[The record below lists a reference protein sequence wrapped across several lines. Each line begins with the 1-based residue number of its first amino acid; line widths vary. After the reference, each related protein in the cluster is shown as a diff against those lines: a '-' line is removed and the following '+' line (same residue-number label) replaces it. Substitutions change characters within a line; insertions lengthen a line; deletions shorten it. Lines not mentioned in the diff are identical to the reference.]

1 MRKLLLLPLFVVVCL
16 AGDTSVRAIATAA
29 TAVAESTLVNISTRA
44 FVQTGD
50 NVVIGGF
57 IVERVPP
64 NFEPAPPKR
73 VIIRAIGPE
82 LTQYGIPNALAN
94 PTLELHDGTGALIA
108 SNNNW
113 ATTIIGGIITASQVH
128 EIQASGYAPS
138 DPFESAIIADLPAG
152 SYTAIVR
159 GVNNLTGVALV
170 EVYDLSPEASLILGD
185 LSTRGYVQTGD
196 NVMIGGFTIAGTRP
210 KGVILRAIG
219 PELSKYGIPNTLA
232 DPTLELYDS
241 TGALIASNDN
251 WQHTAIGGI
260 IGADQVRDILNS
272 ELAPGDRNES
282 VINATL
288 PPGNYTAIVRG
299 VNNTTGVALLEGRR
313 ASPTYTWTGAVDS
326 HWENPANWKPNGVP
340 ERGDIAAIPSG
351 TSNSPRISDR
361 TIKEVQIALGSTDGG
376 SVTLDAAS
384 VKFIEGGLTVT
395 GGAPGASTVNATLS
409 CQGNVS
415 IALAGEEEEHHGVNG
430 TITVEAG
437 GALTID
443 AGDGMFTLSDSH
455 KKTDIDSTDEFGTV
469 ASSSETATSMPTAT
483 ATHRPTIKGA
493 VKALVTQESSLFL
506 KGRKIVTERVLI
518 DNRRG
523 EIEEIIIPIIEIEG
537 AADIAEGVTLGGAG
551 ILSLESGGYL
561 SIKGTVESGERID
574 FADGTGRISIGNPTT
589 FHGKVGFTPVAG
601 ARIDF
606 PGIQAQSVGVRF
618 SDKDKAYLLTLHA
631 EPTPTGSPL
640 AEIPVQTIIDGST
653 GLFPSHLPLKR
664 NDFALSSDGKGGTRV
679 TYLPGGTTKL
689 EQSMPVPL
697 IAPTATK
704 VSLQTIFSQ
713 SFGTSTPAFYS
724 ITLLSPKPQ
733 TNAPNDYKYWLN
745 KTPPLAGLAFT
756 PAWFVN
762 DKQILPNEP
771 YIVQCNDKVELLVGN
786 NINNPAQFNAQV
798 TRGSIGRESE
808 IVTYSVWTVDP
819 AVAEGVGLTPGKPTP
834 ADILASAHSLDHIF
848 PDVPNTNL
856 CNWIAD
862 NVAAA
867 AGASQPLPNFYPD
880 PTDNVEGGFW
890 RMAYTGVGPNP
901 VKNWFRLLM
910 PGDIVR
916 MQHDWGEGHTT
927 TALSRQHPNGTI
939 TVYSNGGGPPDISI
953 HPSTTEKGTNP
964 ASITIYRLDPKQ
976 QYLILGTN
984 LGEVIQG
991 SVYNNLIKPGGGADV
1006 VVAGPNNNEIQDII
1020 ANLDGIRVRNF
1031 HSGDVLNFT
1040 NLDSNGTTAQYDAT
1054 TGVLSVFRYSHQVA
1068 SITMPG
1074 LNANAQFLVTSNP
1087 GGGSNISLLP

>member
-1 MRKLLLLPLFVVVCL
+1 MRNLHPPKMKKLLLLPLLVVACL
-16 AGDTSVRAIATAA
+16 VGDTSFRAIAT
-29 TAVAESTLVNISTRA
+29 TAPTVTESTLSNISTRA

-57 IVERVPP
+57 IVEGA
-64 NFEPAPPKR
+64 ELKK

-82 LTQYGIPNALAN
+82 LTQYGIPNVLAN
-94 PTLELHDGTGALIA
+94 PTLELYDITGALIA

-113 ATTIIGGIITASQVH
+113 ATTIIGGIITSNQVH

-159 GVNNLTGVALV
+159 GVNNLTGVGLV
-170 EVYDLSPEASLILGD
+170 EVYDLSPETSSILGD

-196 NVMIGGFTIAGTRP
+196 NVMIGGFTIPGTKP

-260 IGADQVRDILNS
+260 IGADQVRDLLNS
-272 ELAPGDRNES
+272 GLAPGDGNES
-282 VINATL
+282 AINATL

-299 VNNTTGVALLEGRR
+299 LNNTTGVALLEGRR

-340 ERGDIAAIPSG
+340 ERGDTAAIPSG
-351 TSNSPRISDR
+351 TSNSPAISDR
-361 TIKEVQIALGSTDGG
+361 DIKGVQIAFGSTDGG
-376 SVTLDAAS
+376 LVTLDAAS
-384 VKFIEGGLTVT
+384 AKFIEGGLTVT

-415 IALAGEEEEHHGVNG
+415 IALAGEEEEHKGVNG
-430 TITVEAG
+430 TITVETG
-437 GALTID
+437 SALTID
-443 AGDGMFTLSDSH
+443 AGNGIFTLTDSH

-469 ASSSETATSMPTAT
+469 ASSSETATSTPTAT
-483 ATHRPTIKGA
+483 ATRKGA

-506 KGRKIVTERVLI
+506 KGRNIVTERVVT
-518 DNRRG
+518 DK
-523 EIEEIIIPIIEIEG
+523 EIIIPIIEIEG
-537 AADIAEGVTLGGAG
+537 AADIAEGTTLGGAG

-561 SIKGTVESGERID
+561 SIKGAVESGERID
-574 FADGTGRISIGNPTT
+574 FADGTGRISIGNHRM
-589 FHGKVGFTPVAG
+589 FHGTVGFTPVAG

-606 PGIQAQSVGVRF
+606 PGIQAQSVGVQP
-618 SDKDKAYLLTLHA
+618 SDKDKVYLLKLFA
-631 EPTPTGSPL
+631 EPNRTGPL
-640 AEIPVQTIIDGST
+640 GEIHVQTIVDGST
-653 GLFPSHLPLKR
+653 GLFPSHLPLTR
-664 NDFALSSDGKGGTRV
+664 NDFALSSDGNGGTRV
-679 TYLPGGTTKL
+679 TYLPRGTTVL

-697 IAPTATK
+697 ITPTGSK
-704 VSLQTIFSQ
+704 VSLETIFSQ
-713 SFGTSTPAFYS
+713 SFGTSASGFYS
-724 ITLLSPKPQ
+724 ITLRSPKPQ
-733 TNAPNDYKYWLN
+733 PYIPNDYSYWLN
-745 KTPPLAGLAFT
+745 VVPRHEWRRLAVT

-762 DKQILPNEP
+762 DKQIPPKEHYVVQPN
-771 YIVQCNDKVELLVGN
+771 DRVELLVGN
-786 NINNPAQFNAQV
+786 NINNPAQFDAQV
-798 TRGSIGRESE
+798 TRASSGRESA
-808 IVTYSVWTVDP
+808 IVKYSVWTVDP
-819 AVAEGVGLTPGKPTP
+819 AVAEGVGSTPGKPTP
-834 ADILASAHSLDHIF
+834 ADIVAAAHSLENTF

-901 VKNWFRLLM
+901 AKNWFRLLV

-916 MQHDWGEGHTT
+916 MQHVWGEGHTT
-927 TALSRQHPNGTI
+927 TALSRQHPDGTV
-939 TVYSNGGGPPDISI
+939 TVYSNGVTRFIGI
-953 HPSTTEKGTNP
+953 HESTAEIGTNP

-976 QYLILGTN
+976 QYLILGTS

-1006 VVAGPNNNEIQDII
+1006 VIAGPNNNEIQDII

-1031 HSGDVLNFT
+1031 HSGDILNFT
-1040 NLDSNGTTAQYDAT
+1040 NLDPNGTTAQYDAT

-1068 SITMPG
+1068 TIILPG
-1074 LNANAQFLVTSNP
+1074 LNANTQFLVTPN
-1087 GGGSNISLLP
+1087 GGGSNISF